1 MIMGQD
7 LYGSFRPSSLD
18 RRGDERRRAV
28 RSRNTTSLAFVSP
41 FTQLEQRRAHR
52 TRIAPLT
59 VIRQLVAVIRL
70 WRRRA
75 GSRQKLHE
83 LSDHVLK
90 DIGLRREHLL
100 SEFSKPIWRLD

>member
-1 MIMGQD
+1 MIMRQD

-28 RSRNTTSLAFVSP
+28 RSRNATSMALVLP
-41 FTQLEQRRAHR
+41 FTQLERRRAR
-52 TRIAPLT
+52 PRRIAPAT
-59 VIRQLVAVIRL
+59 VIRQIVAAIRL
-70 WRRRA
+70 WRMRA
-75 GSRQKLHE
+75 RSRQKLHE

>member
-1 MIMGQD
+1 MEQD
-7 LYGSFRPSSLD
+7 LYGPFRLSALD

-28 RSRNTTSLAFVSP
+28 RSRNTTSMALVTP
-41 FTQLEQRRAHR
+41 FTQLEQRRAHP
-52 TRIAPLT
+52 TSIAPLT
-59 VIRQLVAVIRL
+59 VIRQLVAAIRL

-75 GSRQKLHE
+75 RSRQKLHE

-100 SEFSKPIWRLD
+100 SEFSKPIRRLD

>member
-1 MIMGQD
+1 MEQD
-7 LYGSFRPSSLD
+7 LYGPFRLSALD

-41 FTQLEQRRAHR
+41 FTHLEQRRAHP

-59 VIRQLVAVIRL
+59 VIRQLVAAIRL

-75 GSRQKLHE
+75 RSRQKLHE

-90 DIGLRREHLL
+90 DIGLRREHLVY
-100 SEFSKPIWRLD
+100 EFPTSFWRLD